1 MHRYFPHTAEDEAQ
15 MLGVVGADRV
25 EDLFASIPA
34 DCRHEGA
41 LPLTAMTEWELTAQA
56 EALAARK
63 PAAVISVEAS
73 GANALGV
80 YHNAVGKDVTALQAR
95 SDVLWDIL
103 RANGVP
109 NIAIGD
115 LGNEIGMGTI
125 AEHIKKY
132 VPFTAEGECQC
143 GCGGGILSATKADNI
158 ITATCSDWGCYGL
171 MAALAYLKKDMEI
184 LHHEEMESEVMRVA
198 ARNGFIDMTGSLLP
212 GIDGFS
218 TRMNVGIVSLMRQC
232 TAYAVR
238 YSHKSDHWFGP
249 VLAKKFFEQA

>member
-1 MHRYFPHTAEDEAQ
+1 MKR
-15 MLGVVGADRV
+15 
-25 EDLFASIPA
+25 
-34 DCRHEGA
+34 
-41 LPLTAMTEWELTAQA
+41 
-56 EALAARK
+56 
-63 PAAVISVEAS
+63 S
-73 GANALGV
+73 G
-80 YHNAVGKDVTALQAR
+80 
-95 SDVLWDIL
+95 ICC
-103 RANGVP
+103 GVP

-125 AEHIKKY
+125 AAHIRKY
-132 VPFTAEGECQC
+132 VPFTDAGECKC
-143 GCGGGILSATKADNI
+143 GCGGGILSATAADYI

-198 ARNGFIDMTGSLLP
+198 ARSGFIDMTGSLLP

-238 YSHKSDHWFGP
+238 YSHNSDHWFGP
-249 VLAKKFFEQA
+249 VLAKHFFDEN